1 MKPLLT
7 VFTPA
12 YNRAYSLHLC
22 YESLCR
28 QTNKKFIWLV
38 VDDGSTDNTKE
49 LVEQWKTK
57 ENGFEI
63 RYVYKENGGM
73 HTAHNKAYELCDTEL
88 NTCIDSDDYM
98 PDDAVEKILS
108 FWEKHGS
115 DKYAGIIGLDATF
128 DNQVIGKEF
137 PKDLKTTTLLDY
149 YANGGVGDK
158 KLVYRTDLMKKYPP
172 YPEFEGE
179 KYVGLSYKCMLCDQE
194 YELLV
199 LNETLCN
206 VEYQLDGSS
215 TNMFRQYLRNPKGFA
230 FFRKAAMQYQ
240 PKLKRRFIECVH
252 YVSSS
257 ILAKNKK
264 FLKES
269 PKKGMTILAIP
280 FGVMLT
286 YYIKSKSKDY
296 MIVEGMKK

>member
-7 VFTPA
+7 IFTPA

-28 QTNKKFIWLV
+28 QSNKNFIWLI
-38 VDDGSTDNTKE
+38 VDDGSTDNTKD
-49 LVEQWKTK
+49 LVKQWKCK
-57 ENGFEI
+57 DSGFEI
-63 RYVYKENGGM
+63 RYVYKQNGGM
-73 HTAHNKAYELCDTEL
+73 HTAHNKAYELIDTEL
-88 NTCIDSDDYM
+88 NVCIDSDDYM

-108 FWEKHGS
+108 FWKEHGN

-128 DNQVIGKEF
+128 DNQIIGKAF
-137 PKDLKTTTLLDY
+137 PENLKATTLLEY
-149 YANGGVGDK
+149 YANGGAGDK

-179 KYVGLSYKCMLCDQE
+179 RYVGLAYKYMLCDQE
-194 YELLV
+194 YKLLV
-199 LNETLCN
+199 LNEVLCN

-215 TNMFRQYLRNPKGFA
+215 TNMYRQYLRNPKGFA
-230 FFRKAAMQYQ
+230 FFRKVSMQYQ
-240 PKLKRRFIECVH
+240 PKLKRRFVECIH

-257 ILAKNKK
+257 MLAKNKK
-264 FLKES
+264 FLEES
-269 PKKGMTILAIP
+269 PKRGMTVLAIP
-280 FGVMLT
+280 FGIILT

-296 MIVEGMKK
+296 MAVEGMKK